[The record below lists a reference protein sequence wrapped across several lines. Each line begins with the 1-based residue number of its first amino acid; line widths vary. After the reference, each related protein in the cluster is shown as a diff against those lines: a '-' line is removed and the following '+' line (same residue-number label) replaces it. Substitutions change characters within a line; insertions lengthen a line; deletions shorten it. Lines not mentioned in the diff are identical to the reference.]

1 VRHLPP
7 DHPLRLPLANEV
19 HSRPPL
25 RLETPCRI
33 SYFALLIAEADR
45 PRENE
50 HLSALAARLG
60 SALTVG
66 NLSHVVAELGP
77 VRLKWERHSEFSS
90 YTFIREGDDPAPAI
104 DAVPVE
110 WRAALPGET
119 IVAAEIEVR
128 HPMPGEP
135 ESVPGSSHFPGD
147 TVIGSAL
154 ADGAGWVFT
163 DFLIGA
169 ERVSRFLLLDATMT
183 RRQAGRMAQRLLEI
197 ETYRVMALLAFP
209 VAREVGRLLAAWER
223 TLASITER
231 MAASGEA
238 DTGLLDDLARL
249 AAEVER
255 SVAHTTFR
263 FGAAEAYYQ
272 LVQRRIA
279 ELRERR
285 IPGLQTIEE
294 FMDRRLAPALA
305 TCQTIARRQ
314 EELSAR
320 VSRTSQLL
328 RTRVDIALE
337 RQNQE
342 LLAQMNRRARLQLR
356 LQETVEGLSIAA
368 ISYYVVGLVGYAL
381 KGLKGAGLALDV
393 DLLTG
398 VSIPVVVVAV
408 TLAARRLRRRLR
420 QQE

>member
-1 VRHLPP
+1 MRHLPP
-7 DHPLRLPLANEV
+7 DHALRLPLANEV

-33 SYFALLIAEADR
+33 SYFALLIAESER
-45 PRENE
+45 QREND
-50 HLSALAARLG
+50 HLCALAANMG
-60 SALTVG
+60 SAIAVG
-66 NLSHVVAELGP
+66 SLSHLVAELGP

-104 DAVPVE
+104 DAVPAE

-128 HPMPGEP
+128 PPAPGEP
-135 ESVPGSSHFPGD
+135 DSVPGSSHFPGD
-147 TVIGSAL
+147 TVVGAAV

-209 VAREVGRLLAAWER
+209 VAREVGRLLAGWER
-223 TLASITER
+223 ALAGITER
-231 MAASGEA
+231 MAGSGEA

-249 AAEVER
+249 AAEVEQ
-255 SVAHTTFR
+255 SVARTTFR
-263 FGAAEAYYQ
+263 FGAADAYYR

-294 FMDRRLAPALA
+294 FMDRRLAPALT

-342 LLAQMNRRARLQLR
+342 LLMQMNRRARLQLR

-368 ISYYVVGLVGYAL
+368 ISYYVVGLIGYAL

-398 VSIPVVVVAV
+398 LSIPVVVVAV
-408 TLAARRLRRRLR
+408 ALAARRLHRRLR